1 MKNTSVDKTD
11 AKFLLSY
18 LCQTLLNW
26 PKSYLYS
33 HDLEPLPD
41 MFIKAWQE
49 VESRRIH
56 GTPVA
61 YIVGHREFHN
71 IDLHVAPGVLIPRPE
86 TEILVD
92 LVIEEIERLFSSK
105 NIGKMIRV
113 LDLGTGSGAIALSIA
128 KQFEDKSPE
137 FQPEIIALDQSIEAL
152 EIAKKNCSH
161 LKLNHLV
168 QFVQSDWFSNISNN
182 NKFNIIV
189 SNPPYIPAD
198 DPHLTQGDLRFEPS
212 SALTDGYDGLE
223 AYRIITH
230 EAPAFLVSSGLLL
243 LEHGY
248 EQAKAI
254 QNLLLQNGFYD
265 IKTIRDLA
273 NLERHTVGRR

>member
-11 AKFLLSY
+11 AKFLLSH
-18 LCQTLLNW
+18 LCQTLLQW

-33 HDLEPLPD
+33 HDLDPLPD
-41 MFIKAWQE
+41 AFIKAWQE
-49 VESRRIH
+49 MESKRIN

-61 YIVGHREFHN
+61 YLVGHREFHN

-92 LVIEEIERLFSSK
+92 LVIQEIERLLTLK
-105 NIGKMIRV
+105 NHEKRIRV
-113 LDLGTGSGAIALSIA
+113 LDLGTGSGAIALAIA
-128 KQFEDKSPE
+128 KHFEDLSPE
-137 FQPEIIALDQSIEAL
+137 LQPRIIALDQSIEAL
-152 EIAKKNCSH
+152 EIAKKNSAL

-168 QFVQSDWFSNISNN
+168 QFIESDWFSNITNDS
-182 NKFNIIV
+182 KFDIIV
-189 SNPPYIPAD
+189 SNPPYIAFG
-198 DPHLTQGDLRFEPS
+198 DPHLIQGDLRFEPS
-212 SALTDGYDGLE
+212 NALTDGADGLQ

-230 EAPAFLVSSGLLL
+230 QAPSFLSSNGLLL

-248 EQAKAI
+248 EQGAAI
-254 QNLLLQNGFYD
+254 RNLFSDNGFYD
-265 IKTIRDLA
+265 MITIRDLA